1 MTDHMLHN
9 LTDLDQG
16 KAWHQQTKRLIHMTD
31 KLNTKINQIDGFL
44 ERLHIFEGN
53 LKFSY
58 NETKEK
64 VTSQVLSNIKLQLI
78 GEFLLFSEMCPKD
91 LYWFG

>member
-16 KAWHQQTKRLIHMTD
+16 KARHQRTKRLSRMVD

-44 ERLHIFEGN
+44 ERLHIFESN
-53 LKFSY
+53 LKTSY
-58 NETKEK
+58 DDTKEK
-64 VTSQVLSNIKLQLI
+64 VGIV
-78 GEFLLFSEMCPKD
+78 
-91 LYWFG
+91 

>member
-16 KAWHQQTKRLIHMTD
+16 KARHQRTKTLSRMAD
-31 KLNTKINQIDGFL
+31 KLGTKINQVDGFL

-53 LKFSY
+53 LKTSY
-58 NETKEK
+58 EETKDK
-64 VTSQVLSNIKLQLI
+64 VQIHADCSVLYFRKEVNIIRK
-78 GEFLLFSEMCPKD
+78 
-91 LYWFG
+91 